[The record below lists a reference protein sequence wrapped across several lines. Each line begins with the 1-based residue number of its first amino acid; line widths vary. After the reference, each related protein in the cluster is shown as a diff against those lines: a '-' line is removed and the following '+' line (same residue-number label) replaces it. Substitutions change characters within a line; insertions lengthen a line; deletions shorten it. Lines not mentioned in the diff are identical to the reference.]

1 MEADIKVSA
10 ISNGMVKKYC
20 RKKIKEIINNYHN
33 VVGKVHF
40 YHLKKLPEMTPKNL
54 EDFVNKA

>member
-10 ISNGMVKKYC
+10 TSNGMVKKNTAV
-20 RKKIKEIINNYHN
+20 RKLKEIINNYHN

-40 YHLKKLPEMTPKNL
+40 YHLKKTPRNDSQK
-54 EDFVNKA
+54 FRRFCQ